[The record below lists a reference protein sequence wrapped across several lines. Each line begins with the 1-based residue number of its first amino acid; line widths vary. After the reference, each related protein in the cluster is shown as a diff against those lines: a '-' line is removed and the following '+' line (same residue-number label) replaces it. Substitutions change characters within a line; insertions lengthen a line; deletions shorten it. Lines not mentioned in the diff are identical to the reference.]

1 MSVEFL
7 SGSDV
12 EDKRPQWVD
21 ITLTIGVVALLDIDD
36 HLIVTLASRKLPPPA
51 LYAAGQK
58 AT

>member
-12 EDKRPQWVD
+12 EHKRPQWVD
-21 ITLTIGVVALLDIDD
+21 ITLTIRVVALLDIDD

-51 LYAAGQK
+51 L
-58 AT
+58 